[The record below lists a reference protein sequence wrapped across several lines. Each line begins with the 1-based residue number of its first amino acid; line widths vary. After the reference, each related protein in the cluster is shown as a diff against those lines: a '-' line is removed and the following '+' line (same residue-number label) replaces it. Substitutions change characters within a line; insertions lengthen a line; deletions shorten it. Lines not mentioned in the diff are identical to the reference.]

1 VTQSLPIAEVLRN
14 HAAFSESECIL
25 YQQQVYQI
33 LAEHS
38 MIPAIPLQA
47 DTEPVP
53 ARVPLHNTPL
63 GVLASARA
71 GQKNVL
77 ELIPELAT
85 RQPIVSGRTGRRW
98 HMVMDPGA
106 LKRVLRDR
114 VEDYP
119 KSTVTKLILEQAIGD
134 SLFVAEGAEWLWQRR
149 TAAPVFSHRNV
160 AALAPVMTA
169 AAERSSARVAASH
182 GRGAD
187 MFAEMVAATFEVISD
202 VTFSGGESFDRG
214 AVHRA
219 IEGYIANAAKVSV
232 LDLLGVPGWVP
243 RPGRMLSGDAM
254 HEMKRIADAAIESR
268 KATGRSTIPD
278 LLDLLL
284 EGADPKS
291 GRRMTTSELRD
302 NLLTFIVAG
311 HETTALTLAWALYLC
326 AFDQTVQDAARRQAR
341 AVLGDR
347 AATAGDIASL
357 PLIRQIIDEALRMYP
372 PAAFLSRTAM
382 VTDTLCGRDIRAGDT
397 VVLPIYALH
406 RHHMLWDHPDRFDPS
421 RFADPKV
428 VDRFSY
434 LPFGDGP
441 RVCIGANFA
450 LQEAVIILATL
461 LARHRFTQVRGKDPK
476 PVMILTLRPE
486 GGVWLKVDPV

>member
-1 VTQSLPIAEVLRN
+1 MTALSTN
-14 HAAFSESECIL
+14 
-25 YQQQVYQI
+25 
-33 LAEHS
+33 LADD
-38 MIPAIPLQA
+38 L
-47 DTEPVP
+47 PVP

-63 GVLASARA
+63 GILASAQA
-71 GQKNVL
+71 GQRNVL
-77 ELIPELAT
+77 ELIPEIAT
-85 RQPIVSGRTGRRW
+85 RQPMLSGRTGKRW

-106 LKRVLRDR
+106 LKRVLRDK

-169 AAERSSARVAASH
+169 AAERSSARIAASN

-202 VTFSGGESFDRG
+202 VTFSGGEAFDRG

-219 IEGYIANAAKVSV
+219 IEDYIGHAAKVSV

-243 RPGRMLSGDAM
+243 RPGRMLAGPAM
-254 HEMKRIADAAIESR
+254 REMRRIADAAIDSR
-268 KATGRSTIPD
+268 RTSGRGAVPD

-284 EGADPKS
+284 EGEDPKT
-291 GRRMTTSELRD
+291 GRKMTTSELRD

-311 HETTALTLAWALYLC
+311 HETTALTLSWALYLC
-326 AFDQTVQDAARRQAR
+326 AFDQNVQDAARAEAQ

-347 AATAGDIASL
+347 AATAADIASL
-357 PLIRQIIDEALRMYP
+357 PLTRQIIDETLRLYP
-372 PAAFLSRTAM
+372 PAAFLSREAM
-382 VTDTLCGRDIRAGDT
+382 VADELCGREIRVGDT

-406 RHHMLWDHPDRFDPS
+406 RHHMLWDNPDQFDPS
-421 RFADPKV
+421 RFTDPKAI
-428 VDRFSY
+428 DRFAY

-461 LARHRFTQVRGKDPK
+461 LARHRFSPVAGKDPK

-486 GGVWLKVDPV
+486 GGVWLKVDAA

>member
-1 VTQSLPIAEVLRN
+1 MTARSAD
-14 HAAFSESECIL
+14 
-25 YQQQVYQI
+25 
-33 LAEHS
+33 LADD
-38 MIPAIPLQA
+38 L
-47 DTEPVP
+47 PVP

-77 ELIPELAT
+77 ELIPEIAT
-85 RQPIVSGRTGRRW
+85 RQPMLSGRTGKRW

-106 LKRVLRDR
+106 LKRVLRDK

-169 AAERSSARVAASH
+169 AAVRSSARIAAST
-182 GRGAD
+182 GRAAD

-202 VTFSGGESFDRG
+202 VTFSGSEAFDRG

-219 IEGYIANAAKVSV
+219 IEDYIGHAAKVSV

-243 RPGRMLSGDAM
+243 RPGRMMAGPAM
-254 HEMKRIADAAIESR
+254 REMRRIADAAIDSR
-268 KATGRSTIPD
+268 RATGRGDVPD

-284 EGADPKS
+284 EGEDPKT
-291 GRRMTTSELRD
+291 GRKMTTSELRD

-311 HETTALTLAWALYLC
+311 HETTALTLSWALYLC
-326 AFDQTVQDAARRQAR
+326 AFDQDVQDAARAEVQ

-347 AATAGDIASL
+347 AATAADIANL
-357 PLIRQIIDEALRMYP
+357 PLIRRIIDETLRLYP
-372 PAAFLSRTAM
+372 PAAFLSREAM
-382 VTDTLCGRDIRAGDT
+382 VADELCGREIRVGDT

-406 RHHMLWDHPDRFDPS
+406 RHHLLWDNPDQFDPS
-421 RFADPKV
+421 RFSDPKAI
-428 VDRFSY
+428 DRFAY

-441 RVCIGANFA
+441 RICIGANFA

-461 LARHRFTQVRGKDPK
+461 LAQHRFSRVPGKEPK

-486 GGVWLKVDPV
+486 GGVWLKVDAA